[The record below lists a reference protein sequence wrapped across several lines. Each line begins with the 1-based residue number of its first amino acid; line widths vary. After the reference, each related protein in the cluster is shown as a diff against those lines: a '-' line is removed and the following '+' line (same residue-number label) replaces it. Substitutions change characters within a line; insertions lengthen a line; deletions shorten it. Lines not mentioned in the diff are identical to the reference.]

1 MTVSGS
7 PHFETPVALYAA
19 AIAYLKRIQ
28 ALELKGRRAETT
40 GSLSQRRAD
49 RERGPC
55 NNNRHLRGNDH
66 DADA

>member
-7 PHFETPVALYAA
+7 PHFKTPVALYAA
-19 AIAYLKRIQ
+19 AIAYLKSLQ

-55 NNNRHLRGNDH
+55 DSKAHLRGNAH